1 MRPSFLGLPVLA
13 VLPFLTSAG
22 ASPAAAPIA
31 APAVDPAPLAAPVTA
46 APDDEPEDLAGAL
59 AAVRVDAGDPE
70 VHAAVA
76 RFAAA
81 EEQADLAL
89 FHARLAKAS
98 TLGDR
103 AHKRLVQEMDEII
116 AAHDPND
123 QAAETATDAFLEK
136 VLSLGDQAR
145 RRDLWANAVDLY
157 LRAEGTSLHDDAQKY
172 LDKIYGDK
180 DAGPA
185 LLRSGLDVPAVGGKN
200 RKSAKWIA
208 DFDEK
213 YSDWEKA
220 AKNKD
225 LDVEGYKIRTN
236 IGYEIGTQIGFALT
250 QVNNYLRIL
259 YRHKEAGQKLRDC
272 EINVYKSFQDFN
284 DAEYEGKGSAGVGGF
299 FSPMENRIATYD
311 QRTVGR
317 SMDDLWETLFHE
329 ASHQFSQDVSKTLQ
343 PTWVEEGVACF
354 MEGTLLL
361 PNGAVIPNQ
370 VAESRLE
377 SLISMIG
384 EHPGGGG
391 GTVSRGSFEED
402 DKQRMEW
409 ARECLTYFL
418 PGSYPGFFYPW
429 GWGFIYYVRN
439 YEDENSERVYLEHFD
454 DFIAEYKGEA
464 QHDVWERWQEYF
476 IERPAIEGVT
486 DFKSFYL
493 HWRDWIR
500 DLNEIHF
507 GGAEQAERLIEMA
520 EKQVGNGKH
529 AYAVET
535 YARALQKDPGHP
547 RAMLGMAE
555 ACLEADRE
563 DTAMYYFRELLAW
576 TATQPDRSAKVEGT
590 GKTVEEL
597 RETCIDEMRVVNR
610 NMADD
615 MVAATAE
622 YQTAIVDLAKLYV
635 EEDFPLTAA
644 FFVKQAIRFAGP
656 NEDLVKIQDELRAKG
671 VDPRIERDLVVDD
684 ELSRWESFDARLW
697 KKGQG
702 NTLVSRPSR
711 AAAIISYLDA
721 PDSLDYRFEAKL
733 SLTGASNFP
742 VFGMFYGERVGR
754 SRQIGYIPFEGL
766 CEFRLK
772 GEEPQI
778 SEEIESVF
786 LTPGDELAIAIEV
799 TGNQV
804 EYFVNGESVLTK
816 LYPDTALKGRVG
828 FFAWNTEVT
837 VSDMK
842 LTY

>member
-1 MRPSFLGLPVLA
+1 MRAPFLGLSLLVA
-13 VLPFLTSAG
+13 LPFVANG
-22 ASPAAAPIA
+22 AAEPATTTLAAAPGLQPAGATTTHPIA
-31 APAVDPAPLAAPVTA
+31 TE
-46 APDDEPEDLAGAL
+46 PDDLEGAL
-59 AAVRVDAGDPE
+59 AAVRTDASDPE
-70 VHAAVA
+70 VHALVA
-76 RFAAA
+76 QMASEA
-81 EEQADLAL
+81 EQADLAL
-89 FHARLAKAS
+89 FHARLAKEA
-98 TLGDR
+98 TRGDR
-103 AHKRLVQEMDEII
+103 SFKKLVQEMDAII
-116 AAHDPND
+116 SLHDPND
-123 QAAETATDAFLEK
+123 QAAELAVDEFLTK

-157 LRAEGTSLHDDAQKY
+157 LRAEGTSLHEEAQKY

-185 LLRSGLDVPAVGGKN
+185 LMRSGLDVPAVGGKD
-200 RKSAKWIA
+200 RKSDKWIA

-213 YSDWEKA
+213 YSEWEKA
-220 AKNKD
+220 AKNKA
-225 LDVEGYKIRTN
+225 LDVKGYKIRTN

-284 DAEYEGKGSAGVGGF
+284 DAEYDGKGSAGIGGF
-299 FSPMENRIATYD
+299 FAPGENRIATYD
-311 QRTVGR
+311 QRSVGR

-329 ASHQFSQDVSKTLQ
+329 ASHQFSQDVSKTMQ

-384 EHPGGGG
+384 EHPGSGG
-391 GTVSRGSFEED
+391 GTVSRGGFEED
-402 DKQRMEW
+402 DKQRMDW
-409 ARECLTYFL
+409 AIECLTYFI

-429 GWGFIYYVRN
+429 GWGFIYYIRN
-439 YEDENSERVYLEHFD
+439 YEDENSERIYLEHFD
-454 DFIAEYKGEA
+454 DFVAEYKGEA

-476 IERPAIEGVT
+476 IERPGVEGVD
-486 DFKSFYL
+486 DFKSFYI

-507 GGAEQAERLIEMA
+507 GGAEQADRLIEMA

-535 YARALQKDPGHP
+535 YARALQKDPSHP
-547 RAMLGMAE
+547 RAMFGMAQ

-576 TATQPDRSAKVEGT
+576 TAIQSDQAAKVNGT
-590 GKTVEEL
+590 GKTVAEL
-597 RETCIDEMRVVNR
+597 RDTCVEEMRALNR
-610 NMADD
+610 NLADD
-615 MVAATAE
+615 MVAATGDF
-622 YQTAIVDLAKLYV
+622 QTRVEELAKLYV

-644 FFVKQAIRFAGP
+644 LLVKRAIQYAGP
-656 NEDLVKIQDELRAKG
+656 NEALVKLQGELRAKG
-671 VDPRIERDLVVDD
+671 ADPRIAREMVVDD
-684 ELSRWESFDARLW
+684 EFSRWESFDARLW
-697 KKGQG
+697 RNGG
-702 NTLVSRPSR
+702 NNTLVSRASR
-711 AAAIISYLDA
+711 AAAIISYNDA
-721 PDSLDYRFEAKL
+721 PQGLDYRFEAKL
-733 SLTGASNFP
+733 SLGGESNFP
-742 VFGMFYGERVGR
+742 IFGMFYGERVGR

-778 SEEIESVF
+778 SEEIETVF
-786 LTPGDELAIAIEV
+786 LRPGDELDLAIEV
-799 TGNQV
+799 TGNMV

-816 LYPDTALKGRVG
+816 MYPDTALKGRVG

-837 VSDMK
+837 VSDMV